1 MARSRRE
8 IEPPRTDAPVL
19 GVTMGDPGG
28 IGPEIVVKALADTAA
43 RDPGARFIVFGSGS
57 ALHRAAEREAVE
69 PFWWRVER
77 GSPLLESATSHRVLL
92 IDSDPAVRA
101 AMRADDPAAPIR
113 FTADPT
119 RLGGE
124 LSFRWVCD
132 AIDAALL
139 PPGTPGRVDGIVTAP
154 ICKAA
159 WHLAGH
165 TRWPGHT
172 ELLASRL
179 NASRV
184 AMMFAGPSL
193 RVALATV
200 HIPLMEVRDVLTIG
214 AVHTAIDLG
223 VWGCRRLGVEN
234 PRVAVCGLNPH
245 AGEGGLMGDEENRLI
260 SPAIEV
266 ARGQGVRVDGPF
278 PADTIFA
285 RAAAGEFDLVVA
297 MYHDQG
303 LIPVKLLDR
312 DRSVNITA
320 GLPVV
325 RTSPDHGTAFD
336 IAGRGVA
343 DAGSMAAAIE
353 TALRMLRPG
362 AVRPGAPVP

>member
-1 MARSRRE
+1 
-8 IEPPRTDAPVL
+8 
-19 GVTMGDPGG
+19 
-28 IGPEIVVKALADTAA
+28 
-43 RDPGARFIVFGSGS
+43 
-57 ALHRAAEREAVE
+57 
-69 PFWWRVER
+69 
-77 GSPLLESATSHRVLL
+77 GSPLLESAADHRVLL
-92 IDSDPAVRA
+92 VDSDPAVRA
-101 AMRADDPAAPIR
+101 AMRADDPAAPVR
-113 FTADPT
+113 FVNEPT

-132 AIDAALL
+132 AIDAAML

-193 RVALATV
+193 RVVLATV

-214 AVHTAIDLG
+214 AVHNAIDLG

-245 AGEGGLMGDEENRLI
+245 AGENGLLGDEEDRLI
-260 SPAIEV
+260 TPAIEV
-266 ARGQGVRVDGPF
+266 ARGQGVRVEGPF

-285 RAAAGEFDLVVA
+285 RAVAGEFDLVAA

-303 LIPVKLLDR
+303 LIPVKLLER
-312 DRSVNITA
+312 DRAVNITA

-343 DAGSMAAAIE
+343 DAGSMTAAIE

-362 AVRPGAPVP
+362 AVRPGAPVS